1 MGEYIINFLIVWHI
15 SAVII
20 SIYIHRSVAH
30 GQIKFH
36 PVIEHV
42 FRFWMWAVFAF
53 NWKGWNKHWA
63 VHHRKHHR
71 YSDQKEDPHSPVH
84 QTFAELNNTNPELH
98 GVTEQDY
105 ELYGQGV
112 EAYNDRA
119 ERIYNNNQFLGMAI
133 HVLLQTVLFGIPGA
147 CVAIT
152 YCLFTKTF
160 ITFTGKWIIHK
171 IGFRYAQQSK
181 TDNSRIVFPIALML
195 GGEELHTNHHNNPI
209 RLNFAH
215 RWFEFDVGYW
225 YCKLLSTVG
234 LATIQGRQ

>member
-1 MGEYIINFLIVWHI
+1 MGEYIINFLVVWHI

-36 PVIEHV
+36 PVVEHV

-71 YSDQKEDPHSPVH
+71 YSDQPEDPHSPVH
-84 QTFAELNNTNPELH
+84 QTFAELKNTTPELH
-98 GVTEQDY
+98 GVTEEDY
-105 ELYGQGV
+105 ALYGQGV

-133 HVLLQTVLFGIPGA
+133 HVLLQTVLFGIPGL

-160 ITFTGKWIIHK
+160 ITFAGKWIIHK

-195 GGEELHTNHHNNPI
+195 GGEELHTNHHNNPVQ
-209 RLNFAH
+209 LNFAH
-215 RWFEFDVGYW
+215 RWFEFDCGYW